1 MRLREPLRLRTGR
14 KGEQH
19 GGDDVTDPF
28 KDFLEELERRRSGG
42 ESSAAENAN
51 VDGADE
57 STPPP
62 SRPRARRP
70 ASGGGTNFTR
80 PKLSL
85 RSLFIPI
92 LVGLFFIGG
101 PIIGLLTDA
110 RWFESLGAGALFWQ
124 RLQIQGTLFVVA
136 ALASLVLLLVTLLLA
151 GVIARRQGGGGASDA
166 RQAPS
171 ETRQDRPPLVNER
184 GQIRIDGI
192 GDALRDLFTS
202 GAGAN
207 LGGEGSAV
215 VRVGSGALRVAAVIV
230 ALIIGAQVAA
240 NWEAISLWQHAV
252 SFDPSGTPVV
262 DPAFG
267 RDISFYLFELPI
279 LRLAQGIVVTLLLA
293 GTILTALRYL
303 PSIGARGLGFVGALP
318 RLHLALLVGGILLAT
333 AYGYQLDKL
342 ELVYSS
348 TGVAT
353 GLSYADQA
361 ARLPGLDIL
370 TGIAALAAAFLVGAA
385 LTRSTWPLLLTGIV
399 WLGAS
404 GIFGGIYPEFVQR
417 FQVQPNEFA
426 LEEPYIANNI
436 KMTRLAF
443 GLDGWSEAQYDG
455 EAPLTPEAIAND
467 AATFADARLWDYRPL
482 QQTLDQLQT
491 VRQYYNFSDVDVD
504 RYVINGEQRLVMLS
518 ARELNPQRALQSSTW
533 VNRRIAFT
541 HGIGVAM
548 VPVAGVASGGL
559 PQLIIRDIPP
569 VSTDG
574 APEVTEPRIYFG
586 ELDDDWVVVGAKTP
600 EFDYPVG
607 EGVETGTTATDATTS
622 WSGDGG
628 ISLKTFADRLLFA
641 ARLGDFNLLI
651 SDQITAESQLLWRRT
666 ISERISAL
674 APFVHWD
681 SDPYLVIREEGGL
694 SYMVDGYT
702 VSDRFPNAQ
711 FFDPSVLASG
721 SFDQSL
727 NYIRNSIKATV
738 DLYTGETKL
747 YIADAADPLARA
759 WSGVFP
765 GLLHP
770 LDEMPQDLRAHLRV
784 GEAGFDAATRVYAR
798 YHVTDPQTFYRQ
810 DDVWTVPESAAGSQS
825 LPGEAYYV
833 RVRLPGQETTEFAL
847 IQTLVPTSRPN
858 MIAWVA
864 ARNDGENYGQ
874 VVSYRFP
881 KDTSV
886 FGPSQVGARIDADPI
901 ISAQT
906 TLWDQSGSLVTRGN
920 LIVTPIGNTLVYLQ
934 PVYLQSTS
942 SSFPEFQK
950 IVAATSTKVVWGDTL
965 AQALNLLVGGGVVDP
980 GGGTEPTDISGL
992 VTRASELYTQA
1003 QDALRGGDFGLYGER
1018 IAELKRVLDTLA
1030 ELTAGTT
1037 P

>member
-1 MRLREPLRLRTGR
+1 M
-14 KGEQH
+14 
-19 GGDDVTDPF
+19 TDPF
-28 KDFLEELERRRSGG
+28 KDFLEELERRRSGRDA
-42 ESSAAENAN
+42 SAAEGDNLSDD
-51 VDGADE
+51 DG
-57 STPPP
+57 TPPP
-62 SRPRARRP
+62 TRPRARRP
-70 ASGGGTNFTR
+70 SSGSGGGGVR
-80 PKLSL
+80 PRLGL
-85 RSLFIPI
+85 RSLLFPALIA
-92 LVGLFFIGG
+92 LFFVGS
-101 PIIGLLTDA
+101 PIISLLTDA

-124 RLQIQGTLFVVA
+124 RIQIQGTLFVSA
-136 ALASLVLLLVTLLLA
+136 ALVSLLFLLA
-151 GVIARRQGGGGASDA
+151 TLFVAGLVSRRQGGGSSDA
-166 RQAPS
+166 RGESSEAP
-171 ETRQDRPPLVNER
+171 RPRPPLVDER
-184 GQIRIDGI
+184 GQIRIDGL
-192 GDALRDLFTS
+192 GDAVRELFAAGGGAGRG
-202 GAGAN
+202 GAGATATRIGN
-207 LGGEGSAV
+207 GV
-215 VRVGSGALRVAAVIV
+215 LRAAAVLV
-230 ALIIGAQVAA
+230 ALVIAAQVAV

-252 SFDPSGTPVV
+252 TFDPSGTPVV

-279 LRLAQGIVVTLLLA
+279 LRLAQGLVVTLLVA
-293 GTILTALRYL
+293 ATALTAVRYL
-303 PSIGARGLGFVGALP
+303 PAIGARGLGFIGAIP
-318 RLHLALLVGGILLAT
+318 RLHLAILVGGVLLAT

-353 GLSYADQA
+353 GVSYADQA

-385 LTRSTWPLLLTGIV
+385 LTRSTWPLTLTVLV
-399 WLGAS
+399 WFGAS

-443 GLDGWSEAQYDG
+443 GLDGWSETQYDG
-455 EAPLTPEAIAND
+455 EAELTPEAIAND

-504 RYVINGEQRLVMLS
+504 RYTINGEQRLVMLS
-518 ARELNPQRALQSSTW
+518 ARELNPQRAQQSSTW

-548 VPVAGVASGGL
+548 VPVAGVSSGGL

-574 APEVTEPRIYFG
+574 APQVTEPRIYFG

-600 EFDYPVG
+600 EFDYPIG
-607 EGVETGTTATDATTS
+607 EGSDDGSTSADATTS
-622 WSGDGG
+622 WSGDSG

-641 ARLGDFNLLI
+641 ARLGDLNLLI

-666 ISERISAL
+666 VGERINAL
-674 APFVHWD
+674 APFVSWD
-681 SDPYLVIREEGGL
+681 RDPYLVIRDDGGL

-702 VSDRFPNAQ
+702 VSNRFPNAQ
-711 FFDPSVLASG
+711 YFDPSALATS
-721 SFDQSL
+721 SFDRPA
-727 NYIRNSIKATV
+727 NYIRNSVKATV

-747 YIADAADPLARA
+747 YVADAADPIARA

-765 GLLHP
+765 GLLRP
-770 LDEMPQDLRAHLRV
+770 LDEMPSDLRAHLRV

-810 DDVWTVPESAAGSQS
+810 DDVWTVPEAAAGSQS

-833 RVRLPGQETTEFAL
+833 RVRLPGKEATEFAL
-847 IQTLVPTSRPN
+847 IQPLVPTSRPN

-965 AQALNLLVGGGVVDP
+965 SQALNLLVGGGVVDP
-980 GGGTEPTDISGL
+980 GGGTEPTDIGGL
-992 VTRASELYTQA
+992 VARASELYAEA
-1003 QDALRGGDFGLYGER
+1003 QTALRDGDFGLYGER

>member
-1 MRLREPLRLRTGR
+1 M
-14 KGEQH
+14 
-19 GGDDVTDPF
+19 TDPF
-28 KDFLEELERRRSGG
+28 KDFLEELERRRSGRDA
-42 ESSAAENAN
+42 STAEGDNLSDD
-51 VDGADE
+51 DG
-57 STPPP
+57 TPPP
-62 SRPRARRP
+62 TRPRARRP
-70 ASGGGTNFTR
+70 SSGSGGGGVR
-80 PKLSL
+80 PRLSL
-85 RSLFIPI
+85 RSLLFPALIA
-92 LVGLFFIGG
+92 LFFVGS
-101 PIIGLLTDA
+101 PIISLLTDA

-124 RLQIQGTLFVVA
+124 RIQIQGTLFVSA
-136 ALASLVLLLVTLLLA
+136 ALVSLLFLLA
-151 GVIARRQGGGGASDA
+151 TLFVAGLVSRRQGGGSSDA
-166 RQAPS
+166 RGESSEAP
-171 ETRQDRPPLVNER
+171 RPRPPLVDER
-184 GQIRIDGI
+184 GQIRIDGL
-192 GDALRDLFTS
+192 GDAVRELFAAGGGAGRG
-202 GAGAN
+202 GAGATATRIGN
-207 LGGEGSAV
+207 GV
-215 VRVGSGALRVAAVIV
+215 LRAAAVLV
-230 ALIIGAQVAA
+230 ALVIAAQVAV
-240 NWEAISLWQHAV
+240 NWEAISLWQHDV
-252 SFDPSGTPVV
+252 TFDPSGTPVV

-279 LRLAQGIVVTLLLA
+279 LRLAQGLVVTLLVA
-293 GTILTALRYL
+293 ATALTAARYL
-303 PSIGARGLGFVGALP
+303 PAIGARGLGFIGAIP
-318 RLHLALLVGGILLAT
+318 RLHLAILVGGVLLAT

-353 GLSYADQA
+353 GVSYADQA

-385 LTRSTWPLLLTGIV
+385 LTRSTWPLTLTVLV
-399 WLGAS
+399 WFGAS

-443 GLDGWSEAQYDG
+443 GLDGWSETQYDG
-455 EAPLTPEAIAND
+455 EAELTPEAIAND

-504 RYVINGEQRLVMLS
+504 RYTINGEQRLVMLS
-518 ARELNPQRALQSSTW
+518 ARELNPQRAQQSSTW

-548 VPVAGVASGGL
+548 VPVAGVSSGGL

-574 APEVTEPRIYFG
+574 APQVTEPRIYFG

-600 EFDYPVG
+600 EFDYPIG
-607 EGVETGTTATDATTS
+607 EGSDDGSTSADATTS
-622 WSGDGG
+622 WSGDSG

-641 ARLGDFNLLI
+641 ARLGDLNLLI

-666 ISERISAL
+666 VGERINAL
-674 APFVHWD
+674 APFVSWD
-681 SDPYLVIREEGGL
+681 RDPYLVIRDDGGL

-702 VSDRFPNAQ
+702 VSNRFPNAQ
-711 FFDPSVLASG
+711 YFDPSVLATS
-721 SFDQSL
+721 SFDRPA

-747 YIADAADPLARA
+747 YVADAADPIARA

-765 GLLHP
+765 GLLRP
-770 LDEMPQDLRAHLRV
+770 LDEMPSDLRAHLRV

-810 DDVWTVPESAAGSQS
+810 DDVWTVPEAAAGSQS

-833 RVRLPGQETTEFAL
+833 RVRLPGKEATEFAL
-847 IQTLVPTSRPN
+847 IQPLVPTSRPN

-920 LIVTPIGNTLVYLQ
+920 LIVTSIGNTLVYLQ

-965 AQALNLLVGGGVVDP
+965 SQALNLLVGGGVVDP
-980 GGGTEPTDISGL
+980 GGGTEPTDIGGL
-992 VTRASELYTQA
+992 VARASELYAEA
-1003 QDALRGGDFGLYGER
+1003 QTALRDGDFGLYGER

>member
-1 MRLREPLRLRTGR
+1 M
-14 KGEQH
+14 
-19 GGDDVTDPF
+19 TDPF
-28 KDFLEELERRRSGG
+28 KDFLEELERRRSGRDA
-42 ESSAAENAN
+42 STAEGDNLSDD
-51 VDGADE
+51 DG
-57 STPPP
+57 TPPP
-62 SRPRARRP
+62 TRPRARRP
-70 ASGGGTNFTR
+70 SSGSGGGGVR
-80 PKLSL
+80 PRLSI
-85 RSLFIPI
+85 RSLLFPALIA
-92 LVGLFFIGG
+92 LFFVGS
-101 PIIGLLTDA
+101 PIISLLTDA

-124 RLQIQGTLFVVA
+124 RLQIQGTLFVSA
-136 ALASLVLLLVTLLLA
+136 ALVSLLFLLA
-151 GVIARRQGGGGASDA
+151 TLFVAGLVSRRQGGGSSDA
-166 RQAPS
+166 RGESSEAP
-171 ETRQDRPPLVNER
+171 RPRPPLVDER
-184 GQIRIDGI
+184 GQIRIDGL
-192 GDALRDLFTS
+192 GDAVRELFAAGGGAGRG
-202 GAGAN
+202 GAGATATRIGN
-207 LGGEGSAV
+207 GV
-215 VRVGSGALRVAAVIV
+215 LRAAAVLV
-230 ALIIGAQVAA
+230 ALVIAAQVAV
-240 NWEAISLWQHAV
+240 NWEAISLWQHDV
-252 SFDPSGTPVV
+252 TFDPSGTPVV

-279 LRLAQGIVVTLLLA
+279 LRLAQGLVVTLLVA
-293 GTILTALRYL
+293 ATALTAARYL
-303 PSIGARGLGFVGALP
+303 PAIGARGLGFIGAIP
-318 RLHLALLVGGILLAT
+318 RLHLAILVGGVLLAT

-353 GLSYADQA
+353 GVSYADQA

-385 LTRSTWPLLLTGIV
+385 LTRSTWPLTLTVLV
-399 WLGAS
+399 WFGAS

-443 GLDGWSEAQYDG
+443 GLDGWSETQYDG
-455 EAPLTPEAIAND
+455 EAELTPEAIAND

-504 RYVINGEQRLVMLS
+504 RYTINGEQRLVMLS
-518 ARELNPQRALQSSTW
+518 ARELNPQRAQQSSTW

-548 VPVAGVASGGL
+548 VPVAGVSSGGL

-574 APEVTEPRIYFG
+574 APQVTEPRIYFG

-600 EFDYPVG
+600 EFDYPIG
-607 EGVETGTTATDATTS
+607 EGSDDGSTSADATTS
-622 WSGDGG
+622 WSGDSG

-641 ARLGDFNLLI
+641 ARLGDLNLLI

-666 ISERISAL
+666 VGERINAL
-674 APFVHWD
+674 APFVSWD
-681 SDPYLVIREEGGL
+681 RDPYLVIRDDGGL

-702 VSDRFPNAQ
+702 VSNRFPNAQ
-711 FFDPSVLASG
+711 YFDPSALATS
-721 SFDQSL
+721 SFDRPA
-727 NYIRNSIKATV
+727 NYIRNSVKATV

-747 YIADAADPLARA
+747 YVADAADPIARA

-765 GLLHP
+765 GLLRP
-770 LDEMPQDLRAHLRV
+770 LDEMPSDLRAHLRV

-810 DDVWTVPESAAGSQS
+810 DDVWTVPEAAAGSQS

-833 RVRLPGQETTEFAL
+833 RVRLPGKEATEFAL
-847 IQTLVPTSRPN
+847 IQPLVPTSRPN

-965 AQALNLLVGGGVVDP
+965 SQALNLLVGGGVVDP
-980 GGGTEPTDISGL
+980 GGGTEPTDIGGL
-992 VTRASELYTQA
+992 VARASELYAEA
-1003 QDALRGGDFGLYGER
+1003 QTALRDGDFGLYGER

>member
-1 MRLREPLRLRTGR
+1 M
-14 KGEQH
+14 
-19 GGDDVTDPF
+19 TDPF
-28 KDFLEELERRRSGG
+28 KDFLEELERRRSGRDA
-42 ESSAAENAN
+42 STAEGDNLSDD
-51 VDGADE
+51 DG
-57 STPPP
+57 TPPP
-62 SRPRARRP
+62 TRPRARRP
-70 ASGGGTNFTR
+70 SSGSGGGGVR
-80 PKLSL
+80 PRLSI
-85 RSLFIPI
+85 RSLLFPALIA
-92 LVGLFFIGG
+92 LFFVGS
-101 PIIGLLTDA
+101 PIISLLTDA

-124 RLQIQGTLFVVA
+124 RIQIQGTLFVSA
-136 ALASLVLLLVTLLLA
+136 ALVSLLFLLA
-151 GVIARRQGGGGASDA
+151 TLFVAGLVSRRQGGGSADA
-166 RQAPS
+166 RGESSEAP
-171 ETRQDRPPLVNER
+171 RPRPPLVDER
-184 GQIRIDGI
+184 GQIRIDGL
-192 GDALRDLFTS
+192 GDAVRELFAAGGGAGRG
-202 GAGAN
+202 GAGATATRIGN
-207 LGGEGSAV
+207 GV
-215 VRVGSGALRVAAVIV
+215 LRAAAVLV
-230 ALIIGAQVAA
+230 ALVIAAQVAV
-240 NWEAISLWQHAV
+240 NWEAISLWQHDV
-252 SFDPSGTPVV
+252 TFDPSGTPVV

-279 LRLAQGIVVTLLLA
+279 LRLAQGLVVTLLVA
-293 GTILTALRYL
+293 ATALTAARYL
-303 PSIGARGLGFVGALP
+303 PAIGARGLGFIGAIP
-318 RLHLALLVGGILLAT
+318 RLHLAILVGGVLLAT

-353 GLSYADQA
+353 GVSYADQA

-385 LTRSTWPLLLTGIV
+385 LTRSTWPLTLTVLV
-399 WLGAS
+399 WFGAS

-443 GLDGWSEAQYDG
+443 GLDGWSETQYDG
-455 EAPLTPEAIAND
+455 EAELTPEAIAND

-504 RYVINGEQRLVMLS
+504 RYTINGEQRLVMLS
-518 ARELNPQRALQSSTW
+518 ARELNPQRAQQSSTW

-548 VPVAGVASGGL
+548 VPVAGVSSGGL

-574 APEVTEPRIYFG
+574 APQVTEPRIYFG

-600 EFDYPVG
+600 EFDYPIG
-607 EGVETGTTATDATTS
+607 EGSDDGSTSADATTS
-622 WSGDGG
+622 WSGDSG

-641 ARLGDFNLLI
+641 ARLGDLNLLI

-666 ISERISAL
+666 VGERINAL
-674 APFVHWD
+674 APFVSWD
-681 SDPYLVIREEGGL
+681 RDPYLVIRDDGGL

-702 VSDRFPNAQ
+702 VSNRFPNAQ
-711 FFDPSVLASG
+711 YFDPSALATS
-721 SFDQSL
+721 SFDRPA
-727 NYIRNSIKATV
+727 NYIRNSVKATV

-747 YIADAADPLARA
+747 YVADAADPIARA

-765 GLLHP
+765 GLLRP
-770 LDEMPQDLRAHLRV
+770 LDEMPSDLRAHLRV

-810 DDVWTVPESAAGSQS
+810 DDVWTVPEAAAGSQS

-833 RVRLPGQETTEFAL
+833 RVRLPGKEATEFAL
-847 IQTLVPTSRPN
+847 IQPLVPTSRPN

-965 AQALNLLVGGGVVDP
+965 SQALNLLVGGGVVDP
-980 GGGTEPTDISGL
+980 GGGTEPTDIGGL
-992 VTRASELYTQA
+992 VARASELYAEA
-1003 QDALRGGDFGLYGER
+1003 QTALRDGDFGLYGER

>member
-1 MRLREPLRLRTGR
+1 M
-14 KGEQH
+14 
-19 GGDDVTDPF
+19 TDPF
-28 KDFLEELERRRSGG
+28 KDFLEELERRRSGRDA
-42 ESSAAENAN
+42 SAAEGDNLSDD
-51 VDGADE
+51 DG
-57 STPPP
+57 TPPP
-62 SRPRARRP
+62 TRPRARRP
-70 ASGGGTNFTR
+70 SSGSGGGGVR
-80 PKLSL
+80 PRLSL
-85 RSLFIPI
+85 RSLLFPALIA
-92 LVGLFFIGG
+92 LFFVGS
-101 PIIGLLTDA
+101 PIISLLTDA

-124 RLQIQGTLFVVA
+124 RLQIQGTLFVSA
-136 ALASLVLLLVTLLLA
+136 ALVSLLFLLA
-151 GVIARRQGGGGASDA
+151 TLFVAGLVSRRQGGGSSDA
-166 RQAPS
+166 RGESSEAP
-171 ETRQDRPPLVNER
+171 RPRPPLVDER
-184 GQIRIDGI
+184 GQIRIDGL
-192 GDALRDLFTS
+192 GDAVRELFAAGGGAGRG
-202 GAGAN
+202 GAGATATRIGN
-207 LGGEGSAV
+207 GV
-215 VRVGSGALRVAAVIV
+215 LRAAAVLV
-230 ALIIGAQVAA
+230 ALVIAAQVAV

-252 SFDPSGTPVV
+252 TFDPSGTPVV

-279 LRLAQGIVVTLLLA
+279 LRLGQGLVVTLLVA
-293 GTILTALRYL
+293 ATALTAVRYL
-303 PSIGARGLGFVGALP
+303 PAIGARGLGFIGAIP
-318 RLHLALLVGGILLAT
+318 RLHLALLVGGVLLAT

-353 GLSYADQA
+353 GVSYADQA

-385 LTRSTWPLLLTGIV
+385 LTRSTWPLTLTVLV
-399 WLGAS
+399 WFGAS

-443 GLDGWSEAQYDG
+443 GLDGWSETQYDG
-455 EAPLTPEAIAND
+455 EAELTPEAIAND

-504 RYVINGEQRLVMLS
+504 RYTINGEQRLVMLS
-518 ARELNPQRALQSSTW
+518 ARELNPQRAQQSSTW

-548 VPVAGVASGGL
+548 VPVAGVSSGGL

-574 APEVTEPRIYFG
+574 APQVTEPRIYFG

-600 EFDYPVG
+600 EFDYPIG
-607 EGVETGTTATDATTS
+607 EGSDDGSTSADATTS
-622 WSGDGG
+622 WSGDSG

-641 ARLGDFNLLI
+641 ARLGDLNLLI

-666 ISERISAL
+666 VGERINAL
-674 APFVHWD
+674 APFVSWD
-681 SDPYLVIREEGGL
+681 RDPYLVIRDDGGL

-702 VSDRFPNAQ
+702 VSNRFPNAQ
-711 FFDPSVLASG
+711 YFDPSVLATS
-721 SFDQSL
+721 SFDRPA

-747 YIADAADPLARA
+747 YVADAADPIARA

-765 GLLHP
+765 GLLRP
-770 LDEMPQDLRAHLRV
+770 LDEMPADLRAHLRV

-810 DDVWTVPESAAGSQS
+810 DDVWTVPEAAAGSQS

-833 RVRLPGQETTEFAL
+833 RVRLPGKEATEFAL
-847 IQTLVPTSRPN
+847 IQPLVPTSRPN

-965 AQALNLLVGGGVVDP
+965 SQALNLLVGGGVVDP
-980 GGGTEPTDISGL
+980 GGGTEPTDIGGL
-992 VTRASELYTQA
+992 VARASELYAEA
-1003 QDALRGGDFGLYGER
+1003 QTALRDGDFGLYGDR

>member
-1 MRLREPLRLRTGR
+1 M
-14 KGEQH
+14 
-19 GGDDVTDPF
+19 TDPF
-28 KDFLEELERRRSGG
+28 KDFLEELERRRSGRDA
-42 ESSAAENAN
+42 SAAEGDNLSDD
-51 VDGADE
+51 DG
-57 STPPP
+57 TPPP
-62 SRPRARRP
+62 TRPRARRP
-70 ASGGGTNFTR
+70 SSGSGGGGVR
-80 PKLSL
+80 PRLSI
-85 RSLFIPI
+85 RSLLFPALIA
-92 LVGLFFIGG
+92 LFFVGS
-101 PIIGLLTDA
+101 PIISLLTDA

-124 RLQIQGTLFVVA
+124 RLQIQGTLFVSA
-136 ALASLVLLLVTLLLA
+136 ALVSLLFLLA
-151 GVIARRQGGGGASDA
+151 TLFVAGLVSRRQGGGSSDT
-166 RQAPS
+166 RGESSEAP
-171 ETRQDRPPLVNER
+171 RPRPPLVDER
-184 GQIRIDGI
+184 GQIRIDGL
-192 GDALRDLFTS
+192 GDAVRELFAAGGGAGRG
-202 GAGAN
+202 GAGATATRIGN
-207 LGGEGSAV
+207 GV
-215 VRVGSGALRVAAVIV
+215 LRAAAVLV
-230 ALIIGAQVAA
+230 ALVIAAQVAV

-252 SFDPSGTPVV
+252 TFDPSGTPVV

-279 LRLAQGIVVTLLLA
+279 LRLGQGLVVTLLVA
-293 GTILTALRYL
+293 ATALTAVRYL
-303 PSIGARGLGFVGALP
+303 PAIGARGLGFIGAIP
-318 RLHLALLVGGILLAT
+318 RLHLAILVGGVLLAT

-353 GLSYADQA
+353 GVSYADQA

-385 LTRSTWPLLLTGIV
+385 LTRSTWPLTLTVLV
-399 WLGAS
+399 WFGAS

-443 GLDGWSEAQYDG
+443 GLDGWSETQYDG
-455 EAPLTPEAIAND
+455 EAELTPEAIAND

-504 RYVINGEQRLVMLS
+504 RYTINGEQRLVMLS
-518 ARELNPQRALQSSTW
+518 ARELNPQRAQQSSTW

-548 VPVAGVASGGL
+548 VPVAGVSSGGL

-574 APEVTEPRIYFG
+574 APQVTEPRIYFG

-600 EFDYPVG
+600 EFDYPIG
-607 EGVETGTTATDATTS
+607 EGSDDGSTSADATTS
-622 WSGDGG
+622 WSGDSG

-641 ARLGDFNLLI
+641 ARLGDLNLLI

-666 ISERISAL
+666 VGERINAL
-674 APFVHWD
+674 APFVSWD
-681 SDPYLVIREEGGL
+681 RDPYLVIRDDGGL

-702 VSDRFPNAQ
+702 VSNRFPNAQ
-711 FFDPSVLASG
+711 YFDPSALATS
-721 SFDQSL
+721 SFDRPA
-727 NYIRNSIKATV
+727 NYIRNSVKATV

-747 YIADAADPLARA
+747 YVADAADPIARA

-765 GLLHP
+765 GLLRP
-770 LDEMPQDLRAHLRV
+770 LDEMPSDLRAHLRV

-810 DDVWTVPESAAGSQS
+810 DDVWTVPEAAAGSQS

-833 RVRLPGQETTEFAL
+833 RVRLPGKEATEFAL
-847 IQTLVPTSRPN
+847 IQPLVPTSRPN

-965 AQALNLLVGGGVVDP
+965 SQALNLLVGGGVVDP
-980 GGGTEPTDISGL
+980 GGGTEPTDIGGL
-992 VTRASELYTQA
+992 VARASELYAEA
-1003 QDALRGGDFGLYGER
+1003 QTALRDGDFGLYGER

-1030 ELTAGTT
+1030 ELTAGTS

>member
-1 MRLREPLRLRTGR
+1 M
-14 KGEQH
+14 
-19 GGDDVTDPF
+19 TDPF
-28 KDFLEELERRRSGG
+28 KDFLEELERRRSGRDA
-42 ESSAAENAN
+42 SAAEGDNLSDD
-51 VDGADE
+51 DG
-57 STPPP
+57 TPPP
-62 SRPRARRP
+62 ARPRARRP
-70 ASGGGTNFTR
+70 SSGSGGGGVR
-80 PKLSL
+80 PRLSL
-85 RSLFIPI
+85 RSLLFPALIA
-92 LVGLFFIGG
+92 LFFVGS
-101 PIIGLLTDA
+101 PIISLLTDA

-124 RLQIQGTLFVVA
+124 RLQIQGTLFVSA
-136 ALASLVLLLVTLLLA
+136 ALVSLLFLLA
-151 GVIARRQGGGGASDA
+151 TLFVAGLVSRRQGGGSSDA
-166 RQAPS
+166 RGESSEAP
-171 ETRQDRPPLVNER
+171 RPRPPLVDER
-184 GQIRIDGI
+184 GQIRIDGL
-192 GDALRDLFTS
+192 GDAVRELFAAGGGAGRG
-202 GAGAN
+202 GAGATATRIGN
-207 LGGEGSAV
+207 GV
-215 VRVGSGALRVAAVIV
+215 LRAAAVLV
-230 ALIIGAQVAA
+230 ALVIAAQVAV

-252 SFDPSGTPVV
+252 TFDPSGTPVV

-279 LRLAQGIVVTLLLA
+279 LRLGQGLVVTLLVA
-293 GTILTALRYL
+293 ATALTAVRYL
-303 PSIGARGLGFVGALP
+303 PAIGARGLGFIGAIP
-318 RLHLALLVGGILLAT
+318 RLHLAILVGGVLLAT

-353 GLSYADQA
+353 GVSYADQA

-385 LTRSTWPLLLTGIV
+385 LTRSTWPLTLTVLV
-399 WLGAS
+399 WFGAS

-443 GLDGWSEAQYDG
+443 GLDGWSETQYDG
-455 EAPLTPEAIAND
+455 EAELTPEAIAND

-504 RYVINGEQRLVMLS
+504 RYTINGEQRLVMLS
-518 ARELNPQRALQSSTW
+518 ARELNPQRAQQSSTW

-548 VPVAGVASGGL
+548 VPVAGVSSGGL

-574 APEVTEPRIYFG
+574 APQVTEPRIYFG

-600 EFDYPVG
+600 EFDYPIG
-607 EGVETGTTATDATTS
+607 EGSDDGSTSADATTS
-622 WSGDGG
+622 WSGDSG

-641 ARLGDFNLLI
+641 ARLGDLNLLI

-666 ISERISAL
+666 VGERINAL
-674 APFVHWD
+674 APFVSWD
-681 SDPYLVIREEGGL
+681 RDPYLVIRDDGGL

-702 VSDRFPNAQ
+702 VSNRFPNAQ
-711 FFDPSVLASG
+711 YFDPSALATS
-721 SFDQSL
+721 SFDRPA
-727 NYIRNSIKATV
+727 NYIRNSVKATV

-747 YIADAADPLARA
+747 YVADAADPIARA

-765 GLLHP
+765 GLLRP
-770 LDEMPQDLRAHLRV
+770 LDEMPSDLRAHLRV

-810 DDVWTVPESAAGSQS
+810 DDVWTVPEAAAGSQS

-833 RVRLPGQETTEFAL
+833 RVRLPGKESTEFAL
-847 IQTLVPTSRPN
+847 IQPLVPTSRPN

-965 AQALNLLVGGGVVDP
+965 SQALNLLVGGGVVDP
-980 GGGTEPTDISGL
+980 GGGTEPTDIGGL
-992 VTRASELYTQA
+992 VARASELYAEA
-1003 QDALRGGDFGLYGER
+1003 QTALRDGDFGLYGDR

>member
-1 MRLREPLRLRTGR
+1 M
-14 KGEQH
+14 
-19 GGDDVTDPF
+19 TDPF
-28 KDFLEELERRRSGG
+28 KDFLEELERRRGGDAAASSGDAAA
-42 ESSAAENAN
+42 SSEVLNEEAA
-51 VDGADE
+51 
-57 STPPP
+57 P
-62 SRPRARRP
+62 SPRARARRP
-70 ASGGGTNFTR
+70 STPSTPGFKR
-80 PKLSL
+80 PRISL
-85 RSLFIPI
+85 RSLLIPI
-92 LVGLFFIGG
+92 VFVLFLIGG
-101 PIIGLLTDA
+101 PVVGLLTDA
-110 RWFESLGAGALFWQ
+110 KWFTSLGAGELFWK
-124 RLQIQGTLFVVA
+124 RLEIQGTLFA
-136 ALASLVLLLVTLLLA
+136 AAAGGTLLILLLTIW
-151 GVIARRQGGGGASDA
+151 IASVVGRRGGAGGGSNGAASVS
-166 RQAPS
+166 R
-171 ETRQDRPPLVNER
+171 EDRPPLVNER

-192 GDALRDLFTS
+192 GDAVRDLFN
-202 GAGAN
+202 AG
-207 LGGEGSAV
+207 GGGSAV
-215 VRVGSGALRVAAVIV
+215 ASVGSGVLRIGAVIV
-230 ALIIGAQVAA
+230 ALFIGAQVASS
-240 NWEAISLWQHAV
+240 WETISLWQHAV
-252 SFDPSGTPVV
+252 SFDPSGALVA
-262 DPAFG
+262 DPIYG
-267 RDISFYLFELPI
+267 RDISFYLFVLPV
-279 LRLAQGIVVTLLLA
+279 LRLAQGVLVTLLL
-293 GTILTALRYL
+293 TATVMTGLRYL
-303 PSIGARGLGFVGALP
+303 PAIGARGLGFIGTLP

-353 GLSYADQA
+353 GVSYADNA

-370 TGIAALAAAFLVGAA
+370 TVIAALAAAFLVGAA
-385 LTRSTWPLLLTGIV
+385 LTRTVWPLTLTALV
-399 WLGAS
+399 WFGAS
-404 GIFGGIYPEFVQR
+404 GALGSVYPEFVQR

-426 LEEPYIANNI
+426 LEEPFIANNL

-443 GLDGWSEAQYDG
+443 GLDGWSELQYDG
-455 EAPLTPEAIAND
+455 EAELTPDAIARD
-467 AATFADARLWDYRPL
+467 ASTFADARLWDYRPL
-482 QQTLDQLQT
+482 QATLDQLQT

-504 RYVINGEQRLVMLS
+504 RYMINGEQRLVMLS

-559 PQLIIRDIPP
+559 PQLTIRDIPP

-574 APEVTEPRIYFG
+574 APVVSEPRIYFG

-600 EFDYPVG
+600 EFDYPIG
-607 EGVETGTTATDATTS
+607 QGADNGTTSGDATTS

-628 ISLKTFADRLLFA
+628 IPLKTFADRLLFA

-666 ISERISAL
+666 VGERINAL
-674 APFVHWD
+674 APFVSWD
-681 SDPYLVIREEGGL
+681 SDPYLVIREDGGL

-711 FFDPSVLASG
+711 AFDPAVLATSN
-721 SFDQSL
+721 FDRPV
-727 NYIRNSIKATV
+727 NYIRNSVKATI

-747 YIADAADPLARA
+747 YIADAADPIVRA

-770 LDEMPQDLRAHLRV
+770 LDEMPADLRAHLRV

-833 RVRLPGQETTEFAL
+833 RVRLPGQETTEFSL
-847 IQTLVPTSRPN
+847 IQPLVPTSRPN

-1003 QDALRGGDFGLYGER
+1003 QEALRGGDFGLYGDR

-1030 ELTAGTT
+1030 ALTAGTK

>member
-1 MRLREPLRLRTGR
+1 ME
-14 KGEQH
+14 EVS
-19 GGDDVTDPF
+19 VTDPF
-28 KDFLEELERRRSGG
+28 KDFLEELERRRGGDAAASSGDAAA
-42 ESSAAENAN
+42 SSEDLNEEAA
-51 VDGADE
+51 
-57 STPPP
+57 P
-62 SRPRARRP
+62 SPRARARRP
-70 ASGGGTNFTR
+70 STPSTPGFKR
-80 PKLSL
+80 PRISL
-85 RSLFIPI
+85 RSLLIPI
-92 LVGLFFIGG
+92 VFVLFLIGG
-101 PIIGLLTDA
+101 PVVGLLTDA
-110 RWFESLGAGALFWQ
+110 KWFTSLGASELFWK
-124 RLQIQGTLFVVA
+124 RLEIQGTLFA
-136 ALASLVLLLVTLLLA
+136 AAAGGTLLFLLLTIW
-151 GVIARRQGGGGASDA
+151 IASVVGRRGGAGGVSNGA
-166 RQAPS
+166 ASVPR
-171 ETRQDRPPLVNER
+171 EDRPPLVNER

-192 GDALRDLFTS
+192 GDAVRDLFN
-202 GAGAN
+202 AG
-207 LGGEGSAV
+207 GGGSAV
-215 VRVGSGALRVAAVIV
+215 ASVGSGVLRIGAVIV
-230 ALIIGAQVAA
+230 ALFIGAQVASS
-240 NWEAISLWQHAV
+240 WETISLWQHAV
-252 SFDPSGTPVV
+252 SFDPSGTLVA
-262 DPAFG
+262 DPIYG
-267 RDISFYLFELPI
+267 RDISFYLFVLPV
-279 LRLAQGIVVTLLLA
+279 LRLAQGVLVTLLL
-293 GTILTALRYL
+293 TATVMTGLRYL
-303 PSIGARGLGFVGALP
+303 PAIGARGLGFIGTLP

-353 GLSYADQA
+353 GVSYADNA

-370 TGIAALAAAFLVGAA
+370 TVIAALAAAFLVGAA
-385 LTRSTWPLLLTGIV
+385 LTRTVWPLTLTALV
-399 WLGAS
+399 WFGAS
-404 GIFGGIYPEFVQR
+404 GALGSVYPEFVQR

-426 LEEPYIANNI
+426 LEEPFIANNL

-443 GLDGWSEAQYDG
+443 GLDGWSELQYDG
-455 EAPLTPEAIAND
+455 EAELTPDAIARD
-467 AATFADARLWDYRPL
+467 ASTFADARLWDYRPL
-482 QQTLDQLQT
+482 QATLDQLQT

-504 RYVINGEQRLVMLS
+504 RYMINGEQRLVMLS

-559 PQLIIRDIPP
+559 PQLTIRDIPP

-574 APEVTEPRIYFG
+574 APVVSEPRIYFG

-607 EGVETGTTATDATTS
+607 QGADNGTTSGDATTS

-628 ISLKTFADRLLFA
+628 IPLKTFADRLLFA

-666 ISERISAL
+666 VGERINAL
-674 APFVHWD
+674 APFVSWD
-681 SDPYLVIREEGGL
+681 SDPYLVIREDGGL

-711 FFDPSVLASG
+711 AFDPAVLATSN
-721 SFDQSL
+721 FDRPV
-727 NYIRNSIKATV
+727 NYIRNSVKATI

-747 YIADAADPLARA
+747 YIADAADPIVRA

-770 LDEMPQDLRAHLRV
+770 LDEMPADLRAHLRV

-833 RVRLPGQETTEFAL
+833 RVRLPGQETTEFSL
-847 IQTLVPTSRPN
+847 IQPLVPTSRPN

-1003 QDALRGGDFGLYGER
+1003 QEALRGGDFGLYGDR

-1030 ELTAGTT
+1030 ALTAGTK

>member
-1 MRLREPLRLRTGR
+1 M
-14 KGEQH
+14 
-19 GGDDVTDPF
+19 TDPF
-28 KDFLEELERRRSGG
+28 KDFLEELERRRSGDATS
-42 ESSAAENAN
+42 ESSAAS
-51 VDGADE
+51 DE
-57 STPPP
+57 DRATPE
-62 SRPRARRP
+62 RPRARRP
-70 ASGGGTNFTR
+70 SGSGTSRTAKVNGPR
-80 PKLSL
+80 LSL
-85 RSLFIPI
+85 RTLLIPGAFLLFI
-92 LVGLFFIGG
+92 IGG
-101 PIIGLLTDA
+101 PIVGLLTDA
-110 RWFESLGAGALFWQ
+110 KWYSSLGASALFWQ
-124 RLQIQGTLFVVA
+124 RLQIQGTLFAVA
-136 ALASLVLLLVTLLLA
+136 ALGALVFLLLTLLIA
-151 GVIARRQGGGGASDA
+151 GLISRRSSGGTEPGASQQPREA
-166 RQAPS
+166 RA
-171 ETRQDRPPLVNER
+171 DRPPLVNER
-184 GQIRIDGI
+184 GQIRIDGV
-192 GDALRDLFTS
+192 GDALRDLFTTGGGFS
-202 GAGAN
+202 AT
-207 LGGEGSAV
+207 GEGSAV
-215 VRVGSGALRVAAVIV
+215 MRVGNGALRVATVVI

-252 SFDPSGTPVV
+252 PFDPSGAAVV

-267 RDISFYLFELPI
+267 RDISFYLFTLPI
-279 LRLAQGIVVTLLLA
+279 LRLAQGVVVMLLLA
-293 GTILTALRYL
+293 GTVLTALRYL
-303 PSIGARGLGFVGALP
+303 PAIGARGLGFVGALP

-353 GLSYADQA
+353 GLSYADHA

-370 TGIAALAAAFLVGAA
+370 TGIAALAAAFLLGAA
-385 LTRSTWPLLLTGIV
+385 LTRSTWPLTLTAVV

-404 GIFGGIYPEFVQR
+404 GIFGSIYPEFVQR

-426 LEEPYIANNI
+426 LEEPFIANNL

-443 GLDGWSEAQYDG
+443 GLDGWSEAQYNGD
-455 EAPLTPEAIAND
+455 APLTPAAIATD
-467 AATFADARLWDYRPL
+467 AESFADARLWDYRPL

-491 VRQYYNFSDVDVD
+491 VRQYYNFTDVDVD
-504 RYVINGEQRLVMLS
+504 RYMINGNQRLVMLS

-574 APEVTEPRIYFG
+574 APVVTEPRIYFG

-607 EGVETGTTATDATTS
+607 QGADNGTTSGDATTS
-622 WSGDGG
+622 WSGTSG
-628 ISLKTFADRLLFA
+628 IPLKTFADRLLFA

-651 SDQITAESQLLWRRT
+651 SDQITADSQLLWRRT
-666 ISERISAL
+666 VSERITAL
-674 APFVHWD
+674 APFVTWD
-681 SDPYLVIREEGGL
+681 NDPYLVIRKDGGL

-702 VSDRFPNAQ
+702 ASDRFPNAQ
-711 FFDPSVLASG
+711 SFDPGVLAS
-721 SFDQSL
+721 SNFDRPV
-727 NYIRNSIKATV
+727 NYIRNSVKATI

-747 YIADAADPLARA
+747 YIADPADPIVRA

-765 GLLHP
+765 GLLRP
-770 LDEMPQDLRAHLRV
+770 LDEMPADLREHLRV

-833 RVRLPGQETTEFAL
+833 RVRLPGQDATEFSL
-847 IQTLVPTSRPN
+847 IQPLVPTSRPN
-858 MIAWVA
+858 MIAWIV
-864 ARNDGENYGQ
+864 ARNDGDNYGK

-980 GGGTEPTDISGL
+980 GSGTGGGTEPTGINGL
-992 VTRASELYTQA
+992 VTRASELYAQA
-1003 QDALRGGDFGLYGER
+1003 QDALRSGDFGVYGDR
-1018 IAELKRVLDTLA
+1018 IAELKRVLDALA
-1030 ELTAGTT
+1030 ALTAGTT

>member
-1 MRLREPLRLRTGR
+1 M
-14 KGEQH
+14 
-19 GGDDVTDPF
+19 TDPF
-28 KDFLEELERRRSGG
+28 KDFLEELERRRSGRDA
-42 ESSAAENAN
+42 SAAEGDNLSDD
-51 VDGADE
+51 DG
-57 STPPP
+57 TPPP
-62 SRPRARRP
+62 TRPRARRP
-70 ASGGGTNFTR
+70 SSGSGGGGVR
-80 PKLSL
+80 PRLSL
-85 RSLFIPI
+85 RSLLFPALIA
-92 LVGLFFIGG
+92 LFFVGS
-101 PIIGLLTDA
+101 PIISLLTDA

-124 RLQIQGTLFVVA
+124 RLQIQGTLFVSA
-136 ALASLVLLLVTLLLA
+136 ALVSLLFLLA
-151 GVIARRQGGGGASDA
+151 TLFVAGLVSRRQGGGSSDA
-166 RQAPS
+166 RGESSEAP
-171 ETRQDRPPLVNER
+171 RPRPPLVDER
-184 GQIRIDGI
+184 GQIRIDGL
-192 GDALRDLFTS
+192 GDAVRELFAAGGGAGRG
-202 GAGAN
+202 GAGATATRIGN
-207 LGGEGSAV
+207 GV
-215 VRVGSGALRVAAVIV
+215 LRAAAVLV
-230 ALIIGAQVAA
+230 ALVIAAQVAV

-252 SFDPSGTPVV
+252 TFDPSGTPVV

-279 LRLAQGIVVTLLLA
+279 LRLGQGLVVTLLVA
-293 GTILTALRYL
+293 ATALTAVRYL
-303 PSIGARGLGFVGALP
+303 PAIGARGLGFIGAIP
-318 RLHLALLVGGILLAT
+318 RLHLALLVGGVLLAT

-353 GLSYADQA
+353 GVSYADQA

-385 LTRSTWPLLLTGIV
+385 LTRSTWPLTLTVLV
-399 WLGAS
+399 WFGAS

-443 GLDGWSEAQYDG
+443 GLDGWSETQYDG
-455 EAPLTPEAIAND
+455 EAELTPEAIAND

-504 RYVINGEQRLVMLS
+504 RYTINGEQRLVMLS
-518 ARELNPQRALQSSTW
+518 ARELNPQRAQQSSTW

-548 VPVAGVASGGL
+548 VPVAGVSSGGL

-574 APEVTEPRIYFG
+574 APQVTEPRIYFG

-600 EFDYPVG
+600 EFDYPIG
-607 EGVETGTTATDATTS
+607 EGSDDGSTSADATTS
-622 WSGDGG
+622 WSGDSG

-641 ARLGDFNLLI
+641 ARLGDLNLLI

-666 ISERISAL
+666 VGERINAL
-674 APFVHWD
+674 APFVSWD
-681 SDPYLVIREEGGL
+681 RDPYLVIRDDGGL

-702 VSDRFPNAQ
+702 VSNRFPNAQ
-711 FFDPSVLASG
+711 YFDPSVLATS
-721 SFDQSL
+721 SFDRPA

-747 YIADAADPLARA
+747 YVADAADPIARA

-765 GLLHP
+765 GLLRP
-770 LDEMPQDLRAHLRV
+770 LDEMPSDLRAHLRV

-810 DDVWTVPESAAGSQS
+810 DDVWTVPEAAAGSQS

-833 RVRLPGQETTEFAL
+833 RVRLPGKEATEFAL
-847 IQTLVPTSRPN
+847 IQPLVPTSRPN

-965 AQALNLLVGGGVVDP
+965 SQALNLLVGGGVVDP
-980 GGGTEPTDISGL
+980 GGGTEPTDIGGL
-992 VTRASELYTQA
+992 VARASELYAEA
-1003 QDALRGGDFGLYGER
+1003 QTALRDGDFGLYGER

>member
-1 MRLREPLRLRTGR
+1 M
-14 KGEQH
+14 
-19 GGDDVTDPF
+19 TDPF
-28 KDFLEELERRRSGG
+28 KDFLEELERRRSGRDA
-42 ESSAAENAN
+42 SAAEGDNLSDD
-51 VDGADE
+51 DG
-57 STPPP
+57 TPPP
-62 SRPRARRP
+62 TRPRARRP
-70 ASGGGTNFTR
+70 SSGSGGGGVR
-80 PKLSL
+80 PRLSL
-85 RSLFIPI
+85 RSLLFPALIA
-92 LVGLFFIGG
+92 LFFVGS
-101 PIIGLLTDA
+101 PIISLLTDA

-124 RLQIQGTLFVVA
+124 RLQIQGTLFVSA
-136 ALASLVLLLVTLLLA
+136 ALVSLLFLLA
-151 GVIARRQGGGGASDA
+151 TLFVAGLVSRRQGGGSADA
-166 RQAPS
+166 RGESSEAP
-171 ETRQDRPPLVNER
+171 RPRPPLVDER
-184 GQIRIDGI
+184 GQIRIDGL
-192 GDALRDLFTS
+192 GDAVRELFAAGGGAGRG
-202 GAGAN
+202 GAGATATRIGN
-207 LGGEGSAV
+207 GV
-215 VRVGSGALRVAAVIV
+215 LRAAAVLV
-230 ALIIGAQVAA
+230 ALVIAAQVAV

-252 SFDPSGTPVV
+252 TFDPSGTPVV

-279 LRLAQGIVVTLLLA
+279 LRLGQGLVVTLLVA
-293 GTILTALRYL
+293 ATALTAVRYL
-303 PSIGARGLGFVGALP
+303 PAIGARGLGFIGAIP
-318 RLHLALLVGGILLAT
+318 RLHLAILVGGVLLAT

-353 GLSYADQA
+353 GVSYADQA

-385 LTRSTWPLLLTGIV
+385 LTRSTWPLTLTVLV
-399 WLGAS
+399 WFGAS

-443 GLDGWSEAQYDG
+443 GLDGWSETQYDG
-455 EAPLTPEAIAND
+455 EAELTPEAIAND

-504 RYVINGEQRLVMLS
+504 RYTINGEQRLVMLS
-518 ARELNPQRALQSSTW
+518 ARELNPQRAQQSSTW

-548 VPVAGVASGGL
+548 VPVAGVSSGGL

-574 APEVTEPRIYFG
+574 APQVTEPRIYFG

-600 EFDYPVG
+600 EFDYPIG
-607 EGVETGTTATDATTS
+607 EGSDDGSTSADATTS
-622 WSGDGG
+622 WSGDSG

-641 ARLGDFNLLI
+641 ARLGDLNLLI

-666 ISERISAL
+666 VGERINAL
-674 APFVHWD
+674 APFVSWD
-681 SDPYLVIREEGGL
+681 RDPYLVIRDDGGL

-702 VSDRFPNAQ
+702 VSNRFPNAQ
-711 FFDPSVLASG
+711 YFDPSALATS
-721 SFDQSL
+721 SFDRPA

-747 YIADAADPLARA
+747 YVADAADPIARA

-765 GLLHP
+765 GLLRP
-770 LDEMPQDLRAHLRV
+770 LDEMPSDLRAHLRV

-810 DDVWTVPESAAGSQS
+810 DDVWTVPEAAAGSQS

-833 RVRLPGQETTEFAL
+833 RVRLPGKEATEFAL
-847 IQTLVPTSRPN
+847 IQPLVPTSRPN

-965 AQALNLLVGGGVVDP
+965 SQALNLLVGGGVVDP
-980 GGGTEPTDISGL
+980 GGGTEPTDIGGL
-992 VTRASELYTQA
+992 VARASELYAEA
-1003 QDALRGGDFGLYGER
+1003 QTALRDGDFGLYGDR

>member
-1 MRLREPLRLRTGR
+1 M
-14 KGEQH
+14 
-19 GGDDVTDPF
+19 TDPF
-28 KDFLEELERRRSGG
+28 KDFLEELERRRSGRDA
-42 ESSAAENAN
+42 STAEGDNLSDD
-51 VDGADE
+51 DG
-57 STPPP
+57 TPPP
-62 SRPRARRP
+62 TRPRARRP
-70 ASGGGTNFTR
+70 SSGSGGGGVR
-80 PKLSL
+80 PRLSI
-85 RSLFIPI
+85 RSLLFPALIA
-92 LVGLFFIGG
+92 LFFVGS
-101 PIIGLLTDA
+101 PIISLLTDA

-124 RLQIQGTLFVVA
+124 RLQIQGTLFVSA
-136 ALASLVLLLVTLLLA
+136 ALVSLLFLLA
-151 GVIARRQGGGGASDA
+151 TLFVAGLVSRRQGGGSADA
-166 RQAPS
+166 RGESSEAP
-171 ETRQDRPPLVNER
+171 RPRPPLVDER
-184 GQIRIDGI
+184 GQIRIDGL
-192 GDALRDLFTS
+192 GDAVRELFAAGGGAGRG
-202 GAGAN
+202 GAGATATRIGN
-207 LGGEGSAV
+207 GV
-215 VRVGSGALRVAAVIV
+215 LRAAAVLV
-230 ALIIGAQVAA
+230 ALVIAAQVAV
-240 NWEAISLWQHAV
+240 NWEAISLWQHDV
-252 SFDPSGTPVV
+252 TFDPSGTPVV

-279 LRLAQGIVVTLLLA
+279 LRLAQGLVVTLLVA
-293 GTILTALRYL
+293 ATALTAARYL
-303 PSIGARGLGFVGALP
+303 PAIGARGLGFIGAIP
-318 RLHLALLVGGILLAT
+318 RLHLAILVGGVLLAT

-353 GLSYADQA
+353 GVSYADQA

-385 LTRSTWPLLLTGIV
+385 LTRSTWPLTLTVLV
-399 WLGAS
+399 WFGAS

-443 GLDGWSEAQYDG
+443 GLDGWSETQYDG
-455 EAPLTPEAIAND
+455 EAELTPEAIAND

-504 RYVINGEQRLVMLS
+504 RYTINGEQRLVMLS
-518 ARELNPQRALQSSTW
+518 ARELNPQRAQQSSTW

-548 VPVAGVASGGL
+548 VPVAGVSSGGL

-574 APEVTEPRIYFG
+574 APQVTEPRIYFG

-600 EFDYPVG
+600 EFDYPIG
-607 EGVETGTTATDATTS
+607 EGSDDGSTSADATTS
-622 WSGDGG
+622 WSGDSG

-641 ARLGDFNLLI
+641 ARLGDLNLLI

-666 ISERISAL
+666 VGERINAL
-674 APFVHWD
+674 APFVSWD
-681 SDPYLVIREEGGL
+681 RDPYLVIRDDGGL

-702 VSDRFPNAQ
+702 VSNRFPNAQ
-711 FFDPSVLASG
+711 YFDPSALATS
-721 SFDQSL
+721 SFDRPA
-727 NYIRNSIKATV
+727 NYIRNSVKATV

-747 YIADAADPLARA
+747 YVADAADPIARA

-765 GLLHP
+765 GLLRP
-770 LDEMPQDLRAHLRV
+770 LDEMPSDLRAHLRV

-810 DDVWTVPESAAGSQS
+810 DDVWTVPEAAAGSQS

-833 RVRLPGQETTEFAL
+833 RVRLPGKEATEFAL
-847 IQTLVPTSRPN
+847 IQPLVPTSRPN

-965 AQALNLLVGGGVVDP
+965 SQALNLLVGGGVVDP
-980 GGGTEPTDISGL
+980 GGGTEPTDIGGL
-992 VTRASELYTQA
+992 VARASELYAEA
-1003 QDALRGGDFGLYGER
+1003 QTALRDGDFGLYGER

>member
-1 MRLREPLRLRTGR
+1 M
-14 KGEQH
+14 
-19 GGDDVTDPF
+19 TDPF
-28 KDFLEELERRRSGG
+28 KDFLEELERRRSGRDA
-42 ESSAAENAN
+42 SAAEGDNLSDD
-51 VDGADE
+51 DG
-57 STPPP
+57 TPPP
-62 SRPRARRP
+62 TRPRARRP
-70 ASGGGTNFTR
+70 SSGSGGGGVR
-80 PKLSL
+80 PRLSL
-85 RSLFIPI
+85 RSLLFPALIA
-92 LVGLFFIGG
+92 LFFVGS
-101 PIIGLLTDA
+101 PIISLLTDA

-124 RLQIQGTLFVVA
+124 RLQIQGTLFVSA
-136 ALASLVLLLVTLLLA
+136 ALVSLLFLLA
-151 GVIARRQGGGGASDA
+151 TLFVAGLVSRRQGGGSSDA
-166 RQAPS
+166 RGESSEAP
-171 ETRQDRPPLVNER
+171 RPRPPLVDER
-184 GQIRIDGI
+184 GQIRIDGL
-192 GDALRDLFTS
+192 GDAVRELFAAGGGAGRG
-202 GAGAN
+202 GAGATATRIGN
-207 LGGEGSAV
+207 GV
-215 VRVGSGALRVAAVIV
+215 LRAAAVLV
-230 ALIIGAQVAA
+230 ALVIAAQVAV

-252 SFDPSGTPVV
+252 TFDPSGTPVV

-279 LRLAQGIVVTLLLA
+279 LRLAQGLVVTLLVA
-293 GTILTALRYL
+293 ATALTAARYL
-303 PSIGARGLGFVGALP
+303 PAIGARGLGFIGAIP
-318 RLHLALLVGGILLAT
+318 RLHLAILVGGVLLAT

-353 GLSYADQA
+353 GVSYADQA

-385 LTRSTWPLLLTGIV
+385 LTRSTWPLTLTVLV
-399 WLGAS
+399 WFGAS

-443 GLDGWSEAQYDG
+443 GLDGWSETQYDG
-455 EAPLTPEAIAND
+455 EAELTPEAIAND

-504 RYVINGEQRLVMLS
+504 RYTINGEQRLVMLS
-518 ARELNPQRALQSSTW
+518 ARELNPQRAQQSSTW

-548 VPVAGVASGGL
+548 VPVAGVSSGGL

-574 APEVTEPRIYFG
+574 APQVTEPRIYFG

-600 EFDYPVG
+600 EFDYPIG
-607 EGVETGTTATDATTS
+607 EGSDDGSTSADATTS
-622 WSGDGG
+622 WSGDSG

-641 ARLGDFNLLI
+641 ARLGDLNLLI

-666 ISERISAL
+666 VGERINAL
-674 APFVHWD
+674 APFVSWD
-681 SDPYLVIREEGGL
+681 RDPYLVIRDDGGL

-702 VSDRFPNAQ
+702 VSNRFPNAQ
-711 FFDPSVLASG
+711 YFDPSVLATS
-721 SFDQSL
+721 SFDRPA

-747 YIADAADPLARA
+747 YVADAADPIARA

-765 GLLHP
+765 GLLRP
-770 LDEMPQDLRAHLRV
+770 LDEMPSDLRAHLRV

-810 DDVWTVPESAAGSQS
+810 DDVWTVPEAAAGSQS

-833 RVRLPGQETTEFAL
+833 RVRLPGKEATEFAL
-847 IQTLVPTSRPN
+847 IQPLVPTSRPN

-965 AQALNLLVGGGVVDP
+965 SQALNLLVGGGVVDP
-980 GGGTEPTDISGL
+980 GGGTEPTDIGGL
-992 VTRASELYTQA
+992 VARASELYAEA
-1003 QDALRGGDFGLYGER
+1003 QTALRDGDFGLYGER

>member
-1 MRLREPLRLRTGR
+1 M
-14 KGEQH
+14 
-19 GGDDVTDPF
+19 TDPF
-28 KDFLEELERRRSGG
+28 KDFLEELERRRSGRDA
-42 ESSAAENAN
+42 SAAEGDNLSDD
-51 VDGADE
+51 DG
-57 STPPP
+57 TPPP
-62 SRPRARRP
+62 TRPRARRP
-70 ASGGGTNFTR
+70 SSGSGGGGVR
-80 PKLSL
+80 PRLSF
-85 RSLFIPI
+85 RSLLFPALIA
-92 LVGLFFIGG
+92 LFFVGS
-101 PIIGLLTDA
+101 PIISLLTDA

-124 RLQIQGTLFVVA
+124 RLQIQGTLFVSA
-136 ALASLVLLLVTLLLA
+136 ALVSLLFLLA
-151 GVIARRQGGGGASDA
+151 TLFVAGLVSRRQGGGSSDA
-166 RQAPS
+166 RGESSEAP
-171 ETRQDRPPLVNER
+171 RPRPPLVDER
-184 GQIRIDGI
+184 GQIRIDGL
-192 GDALRDLFTS
+192 GDAVRELFAAGGGAGRG
-202 GAGAN
+202 GAGATATRIGN
-207 LGGEGSAV
+207 GV
-215 VRVGSGALRVAAVIV
+215 LRAAAVLV
-230 ALIIGAQVAA
+230 ALVIAAQVAV
-240 NWEAISLWQHAV
+240 NWEAISLWQHDV
-252 SFDPSGTPVV
+252 TFDPSGTPVV

-279 LRLAQGIVVTLLLA
+279 LRLAQGLVVTLLVA
-293 GTILTALRYL
+293 ATALTAARYL
-303 PSIGARGLGFVGALP
+303 PAIGARGLGFIGAIP
-318 RLHLALLVGGILLAT
+318 RLHLAILVGGVLLAT

-353 GLSYADQA
+353 GVSYADQA

-370 TGIAALAAAFLVGAA
+370 TDIAALAAAFLVGAA
-385 LTRSTWPLLLTGIV
+385 LTRSTWPLTLTVLV
-399 WLGAS
+399 WFGAS

-443 GLDGWSEAQYDG
+443 GLDGWSETQYDG
-455 EAPLTPEAIAND
+455 EAELTPEAIAND

-504 RYVINGEQRLVMLS
+504 RYTINGEQRLVMLS
-518 ARELNPQRALQSSTW
+518 ARELNPQRAQQSSTW

-548 VPVAGVASGGL
+548 VPVAGVSSGGL

-574 APEVTEPRIYFG
+574 APQVTEPRIYFG

-600 EFDYPVG
+600 EFDYPIG
-607 EGVETGTTATDATTS
+607 EGSDDGSTSADATTS
-622 WSGDGG
+622 WSGDSG

-641 ARLGDFNLLI
+641 ARLGDLNLLI

-666 ISERISAL
+666 VGERINAL
-674 APFVHWD
+674 APFVSWD
-681 SDPYLVIREEGGL
+681 RDPYLVIRDDGGL

-702 VSDRFPNAQ
+702 VSNRFPNAQ
-711 FFDPSVLASG
+711 YFDPSVLATS
-721 SFDQSL
+721 SFDRPA

-747 YIADAADPLARA
+747 YVADAADPIARA

-765 GLLHP
+765 GLLRP
-770 LDEMPQDLRAHLRV
+770 LDEMPADLRAHLRV

-810 DDVWTVPESAAGSQS
+810 DDVWTVPEAAAGSQS

-833 RVRLPGQETTEFAL
+833 RVRLPGKEATEFAL
-847 IQTLVPTSRPN
+847 IQPLVPTSRPN

-965 AQALNLLVGGGVVDP
+965 SQALNLLVGGGVVDP
-980 GGGTEPTDISGL
+980 GGGTEPTDIGGL
-992 VTRASELYTQA
+992 VARASELYAEA
-1003 QDALRGGDFGLYGER
+1003 QTALRDGDFGLYGER

>member
-1 MRLREPLRLRTGR
+1 M
-14 KGEQH
+14 
-19 GGDDVTDPF
+19 TDPV
-28 KDFLEELERRRSGG
+28 KDFLEELERRRGGDAAASSGDAAA
-42 ESSAAENAN
+42 SSEDLNEEAA
-51 VDGADE
+51 
-57 STPPP
+57 P
-62 SRPRARRP
+62 SPRARARRP
-70 ASGGGTNFTR
+70 STPSTPGFER
-80 PKLSL
+80 PRISL
-85 RSLFIPI
+85 RSLLIPI
-92 LVGLFFIGG
+92 VFVLFLIGG
-101 PIIGLLTDA
+101 PVVGLLTDA
-110 RWFESLGAGALFWQ
+110 TWFSSLGASELFWK
-124 RLQIQGTLFVVA
+124 RLEIQGTLFA
-136 ALASLVLLLVTLLLA
+136 AAAGGTLLFLFLTIW
-151 GVIARRQGGGGASDA
+151 IASVVGRRGGAGGVSNGA
-166 RQAPS
+166 ASVPR
-171 ETRQDRPPLVNER
+171 EDRPPLVNER

-192 GDALRDLFTS
+192 GDAVRDLFN
-202 GAGAN
+202 AG
-207 LGGEGSAV
+207 GGGSAV
-215 VRVGSGALRVAAVIV
+215 ASVGSGVLRIGAVIV
-230 ALIIGAQVAA
+230 ALFIGAQVASS
-240 NWEAISLWQHAV
+240 WETISLWQHAV
-252 SFDPSGTPVV
+252 SFDPSGTLVA
-262 DPAFG
+262 DPIYG
-267 RDISFYLFELPI
+267 RDISFYLFVLPI
-279 LRLAQGIVVTLLLA
+279 LRLAQGVLVTLLL
-293 GTILTALRYL
+293 TATVMTGLRYL
-303 PSIGARGLGFVGALP
+303 PAIGARGLGFIGTLP

-353 GLSYADQA
+353 GVSYADNA

-370 TGIAALAAAFLVGAA
+370 TVIAALAAAFLVGAA
-385 LTRSTWPLLLTGIV
+385 LTRTVWPLTLTALV
-399 WLGAS
+399 WFGAS
-404 GIFGGIYPEFVQR
+404 GVLGSVYPEFVQR

-426 LEEPYIANNI
+426 LEEPFIANNL

-443 GLDGWSEAQYDG
+443 GLDGWSELQYDG
-455 EAPLTPEAIAND
+455 EAELTPDAIARD
-467 AATFADARLWDYRPL
+467 ASTFADARLWDYRPL
-482 QQTLDQLQT
+482 QATLDQLQT

-504 RYVINGEQRLVMLS
+504 RYMINGEQRLVMLS

-559 PQLIIRDIPP
+559 PQLTIRDIPP

-574 APEVTEPRIYFG
+574 APVVSEPRIYFG

-607 EGVETGTTATDATTS
+607 QGADNGTTSGDATTS

-628 ISLKTFADRLLFA
+628 IPLKTFADRLLFA

-651 SDQITAESQLLWRRT
+651 SDQITADSQLLWRRT
-666 ISERISAL
+666 VGERINAL
-674 APFVHWD
+674 APFVSWD
-681 SDPYLVIREEGGL
+681 SDPYLVIREDGGL

-702 VSDRFPNAQ
+702 LSDRFPNAQ
-711 FFDPSVLASG
+711 AFDPAVLATSN
-721 SFDQSL
+721 FDRPV
-727 NYIRNSIKATV
+727 NYIRNSVKATI

-747 YIADAADPLARA
+747 YIADAADPIVRA

-770 LDEMPQDLRAHLRV
+770 LNEMPADLRAHLRV

-833 RVRLPGQETTEFAL
+833 RVRLPGQEKTEFSL
-847 IQTLVPTSRPN
+847 IQPLVPTSRPN

-1003 QDALRGGDFGLYGER
+1003 QEALRGGDFGLYGDR

-1030 ELTAGTT
+1030 ALTAGTK